1 MRRRFYIFA
10 LMATCAATQ
19 ISAQPF
25 TKAQLADTLTLYAN
39 KYANVLNVTVKRMGY
54 IDNVFRIEA
63 NENLAY
69 IPFRPENTAELKMV
83 VQKMLEDEE
92 AQVEIITDGK
102 TIDELIPDAYLPAN
116 KRKGSYRLPTTTPLV
131 RNLSLPVKINNGLQ
145 GKHIALWGS
154 HGYHFDQNLNRW
166 EWQRARLLQ
175 TVEDLYTSSYTM
187 PFLVPMLENAGA
199 IVLQPRERDT
209 QLHEEIVDNENF
221 DNQNRCVVYNRQ
233 YNWDISRSGGFQASK
248 PFYTEGENP
257 FKAGSYCYSKTTAP
271 TDEPSYIEWIPDLP
285 ADGDYAVYVSYK
297 TMPRSITDA
306 HYTVYHAGGQTEFSV
321 NQRMGGGTWVYLGT
335 FHFRQGDPNKVVLTN
350 VSKHDNGIVSADAVK
365 FGGGMGNIARRAQ
378 TDSLGEYSIS
388 GYPRYME
395 GARYYL
401 QWAGIPDS
409 VYNYTAGMNDY
420 TDDFSC
426 RGRWANYLAGGS
438 AANPQKPGLNIPL
451 QLVLAFHSDAG
462 TTLTDSII
470 GTLTI
475 FTSRNNDKQPTFP
488 TGITRYNS
496 RDLADMVQ
504 TQIVEDI
511 RATMAPEWSR
521 RAIFNKSYSETR
533 NPEMP
538 SMILEL
544 LSHQNFADM
553 RYGHDP
559 LFKFTVC
566 RAVYKA
572 ILRYVHLQYNTNYI
586 IQPLP
591 VHAFAISPAGKDSI
605 KLSWRPTND
614 KLEPTAKATHY
625 ILYTKKD
632 DGGFDNGIRVNAAE
646 FIMPIEP
653 ATHYSFRVAAAN
665 NGGLSLPS
673 ETLSAYMAPESK
685 GTALII
691 NGFDRLCAPESF
703 AFDSTYAGF
712 IPNSYAIP
720 YGYDVSY
727 TGQQYEF
734 RKFVPWSDDDA
745 PGFGASYA
753 TYEQTLVAGNTFDY
767 PLIHGKAIAA
777 HGYSYVSA
785 SAATID
791 STQLDSTY
799 CFIDLILGKQKQTRQ
814 GTDMPT
820 VRYKTFPERLQQA
833 IAAYTRKG
841 GHVLASGAYIGTD
854 LWEDSLSTAIDRS
867 FAQNILHYKHR
878 SNHASQSGKAR
889 TVANPTKVLKN
900 NQTYQY
906 YTLPNPKRYPVESPD
921 GIEPAGENS
930 WTFMRYTD
938 NNLSAAIAHDG
949 PYKTCIFGFPI
960 ETIKDAEA
968 INQLVGQ
975 VIAFF
980 EQEYVAPPPAEES
993 NTFKKGE

>member
-1 MRRRFYIFA
+1 MYI
-10 LMATCAATQ
+10 C
-19 ISAQPF
+19 
-25 TKAQLADTLTLYAN
+25 N
-39 KYANVLNVTVKRMGY
+39 
-54 IDNVFRIEA
+54 
-63 NENLAY
+63 
-69 IPFRPENTAELKMV
+69 
-83 VQKMLEDEE
+83 
-92 AQVEIITDGK
+92 
-102 TIDELIPDAYLPAN
+102 
-116 KRKGSYRLPTTTPLV
+116 TTP
-131 RNLSLPVKINNGLQ
+131 
-145 GKHIALWGS
+145 
-154 HGYHFDQNLNRW
+154 
-166 EWQRARLLQ
+166 
-175 TVEDLYTSSYTM
+175 TM
-187 PFLVPMLENAGA
+187 
-199 IVLQPRERDT
+199 
-209 QLHEEIVDNENF
+209 
-221 DNQNRCVVYNRQ
+221 
-233 YNWDISRSGGFQASK
+233 
-248 PFYTEGENP
+248 
-257 FKAGSYCYSKTTAP
+257 
-271 TDEPSYIEWIPDLP
+271 
-285 ADGDYAVYVSYK
+285 
-297 TMPRSITDA
+297 
-306 HYTVYHAGGQTEFSV
+306 
-321 NQRMGGGTWVYLGT
+321 
-335 FHFRQGDPNKVVLTN
+335 
-350 VSKHDNGIVSADAVK
+350 
-365 FGGGMGNIARRAQ
+365 
-378 TDSLGEYSIS
+378 
-388 GYPRYME
+388 
-395 GARYYL
+395 
-401 QWAGIPDS
+401 
-409 VYNYTAGMNDY
+409 
-420 TDDFSC
+420 
-426 RGRWANYLAGGS
+426 
-438 AANPQKPGLNIPL
+438 
-451 QLVLAFHSDAG
+451 
-462 TTLTDSII
+462 
-470 GTLTI
+470 
-475 FTSRNNDKQPTFP
+475 
-488 TGITRYNS
+488 
-496 RDLADMVQ
+496 
-504 TQIVEDI
+504 
-511 RATMAPEWSR
+511 
-521 RAIFNKSYSETR
+521 
-533 NPEMP
+533 
-538 SMILEL
+538 
-544 LSHQNFADM
+544 
-553 RYGHDP
+553 
-559 LFKFTVC
+559 
-566 RAVYKA
+566 
-572 ILRYVHLQYNTNYI
+572 
-586 IQPLP
+586 P

-791 STQLDSTY
+791 STRLDSTY

-878 SNHASQSGKAR
+878 SNHASQSGEAR

-900 NQTYQY
+900 NQIYQY
-906 YTLPNPKRYPVESPD
+906 YTQPNPKRYPVESPD
-921 GIEPAGENS
+921 GIE
-930 WTFMRYTD
+930 TFMRYTD

-960 ETIKDAEA
+960 ETIKNDEA
-968 INQLVGQ
+968 INQLIGQ

-980 EQEYVAPPPAEES
+980 EQEYVAPPPPAEEDAAQ
-993 NTFKKGE
+993 TK